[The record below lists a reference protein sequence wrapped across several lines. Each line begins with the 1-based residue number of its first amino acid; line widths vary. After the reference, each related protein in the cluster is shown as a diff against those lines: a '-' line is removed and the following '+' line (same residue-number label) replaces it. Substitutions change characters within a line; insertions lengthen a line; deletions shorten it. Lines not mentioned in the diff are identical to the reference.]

1 MHILQSQKFH
11 FKKRLLGM
19 CLCKCGKDVRRQP
32 LVNGIKLKTASDP
45 RGPGSERKGSLVSS
59 LNIEAA
65 VSNGQSCETGWA
77 GGCPSQRGS
86 LECGRGEEA
95 RETPACARE
104 ALRRVDRR
112 RAEPAAFCRAS
123 GRLRGP
129 CRKPLGGSRSGRALS
144 PWALCAV
151 TNLFLV
157 CYVYCFISE
166 NSSDRKRVMTEGR
179 R

>member
-32 LVNGIKLKTASDP
+32 LVNDIKLKTASDP

-112 RAEPAAFCRAS
+112 RGAGGFLPCLRAS
-123 GRLRGP
+123 PGTVQETARRQ
-129 CRKPLGGSRSGRALS
+129 PLGQSALS
-144 PWALCAV
+144 LGFVCCHKFIFSLLRV
-151 TNLFLV
+151 LF
-157 CYVYCFISE
+157 YI
-166 NSSDRKRVMTEGR
+166 
-179 R
+179 

>member
-1 MHILQSQKFH
+1 MDSRVKQAGRVAVLPSVAVWNAAEV
-11 FKKRLLGM
+11 KKRGRCLRVLG
-19 CLCKCGKDVRRQP
+19 KRSAAW
-32 LVNGIKLKTASDP
+32 TA
-45 RGPGSERKGSLVSS
+45 G
-59 LNIEAA
+59 
-65 VSNGQSCETGWA
+65 
-77 GGCPSQRGS
+77 
-86 LECGRGEEA
+86 
-95 RETPACARE
+95 
-104 ALRRVDRR
+104 
-112 RAEPAAFCRAS
+112 AEPAAFCRAS